1 MTVKKTIIFV
11 LTFTLLTL
19 IFDMPAHA
27 AITFTGSVDTDF
39 SAVSNCWEDP
49 QDNNP
54 VGTGFDIE
62 RVCFFYDGADDT
74 LSIGIHA
81 YDGAVIGDAD
91 GDGNPSDSA
100 DGAINDFA
108 DLGGSETYVIS
119 FDLDGD
125 SIASAFDGNTVDLLV
140 GVSEQSD
147 ISSFGAYLP
156 GTNYDPELNLDFG
169 VVAGLTVDLFAE
181 PSAVV
186 PDLEFVI
193 HDFTSLELDADYAT
207 QPVMQVFAGSVS
219 AGAVGSEFLPSS
231 TEVFQLY
238 PLYDFDEDSLQDWQ
252 EAGAGT
258 DPLLSDTDGDG
269 LPDGVELNSEN
280 PTDPLDDDSDD
291 DGLLDGEEDADADGI
306 LDDTESNPNDEDTD
320 NDSLTD
326 DIEVRGDNPTNPNN
340 ADTDDDGLSDS
351 QEDSNKNG
359 RQDDDETD
367 PNVADTDRGGINDY
381 VEVQTGFDP
390 LDPDDDDQANLAS
403 IQSGVGQGYD
413 RVQGGGLFG
422 CQLNVTAKADHTL
435 VSAVLFL
442 TLFGLVACLRH
453 QRANA

>member
-1 MTVKKTIIFV
+1 MSVQ
-11 LTFTLLTL
+11 
-19 IFDMPAHA
+19 A

-39 SAVSNCWEDP
+39 STVPNCWEDP

-54 VGTGFDIE
+54 IGTGFDIE
-62 RVCFFYDGADDT
+62 RVCFFYDGADDS

-81 YDGAVIGDAD
+81 YDDAVIGDAD
-91 GDGNPSDSA
+91 GDGNPSDSSN
-100 DGAINDFA
+100 GAINDFA
-108 DLGGSETYVIS
+108 DLGGSETYVVS

-125 SIASAFDGNTVDLLV
+125 SIASSFDFNTVDLLV
-140 GVSEQSD
+140 GVSDESD

-156 GTNYDPELNLDFG
+156 GTNYDPELDLDFG
-169 VVAGLTVDLFAE
+169 VEAGLTVDVFAS
-181 PSAVV
+181 PSAVA

-193 HDFTSLELDADYAT
+193 RNFTSLELDAEYAE

-238 PLYDFDEDSLQDWQ
+238 PLYDFDEDTLQDWE

-291 DGLLDGEEDADADGI
+291 DGLLDGEEDADADGV
-306 LDDTESNPNDEDTD
+306 LDDTESNPNDADTD

-340 ADTDDDGLSDS
+340 SDTDGEGLLDGE
-351 QEDSNKNG
+351 EDSNRNG
-359 RQDDDETD
+359 RLDDDETD

-390 LDPDDDDQANLAS
+390 LNPDDDSEADLAS
-403 IQSGVGQGYD
+403 VRTGIGQGYD

-422 CQLNVTAKADHTL
+422 CQLNTNAQTHHTQ
-435 VSAVLFL
+435 SATVLFAAL
-442 TLFGLVACLRH
+442 LGLLASLR
-453 QRANA
+453 QRRRQS